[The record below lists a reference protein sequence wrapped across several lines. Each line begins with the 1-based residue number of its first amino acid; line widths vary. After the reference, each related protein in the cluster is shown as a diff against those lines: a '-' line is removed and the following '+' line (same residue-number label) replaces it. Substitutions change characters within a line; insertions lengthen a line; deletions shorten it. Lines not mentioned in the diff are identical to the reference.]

1 MQSVLIVDSNNDFRK
16 SLSTALTRNF
26 PDTTFIEAANGLDAV
41 QKAGKFKPNIVLV
54 DVSLTFLNGL
64 EVIDKV
70 KKIINPACATIVTGI
85 NLPEYLEA
93 AKESGVDYFL
103 PKNSISLADIM
114 GLVKD
119 LLCCNQDTAQKWRQ
133 YRAL

>member
-16 SLSTALTRNF
+16 SLSTALTKNF

-54 DVSLTFLNGL
+54 DVSPTFLNGL
-64 EVIDKV
+64 EVIYKV

-85 NLPEYLEA
+85 DLPEYLEA
-93 AKESGVDYFL
+93 AKQSGVDYFL
-103 PKNSISLADIM
+103 PKNYIKLADIVA
-114 GLVKD
+114 LFQD
-119 LLCCNQDTAQKWRQ
+119 LLYRYEETAQKWQQ
-133 YRAL
+133 YRAF